1 MDLKIIKSIAIL
13 VIALFT
19 TVSFASEKPNFLF
32 VMLDDMAP
40 DAIFHNRFDFL
51 KMPNI
56 QRLADE
62 GAVFDNMMVTTSLC
76 SPSRASIL
84 TGTYA
89 HIHGVRSNEKQD
101 PEPHLEQFP
110 HALKK

>member
-1 MDLKIIKSIAIL
+1 MNLNYLKTFSTLLLTLI
-13 VIALFT
+13 
-19 TVSFASEKPNFLF
+19 VSVTFAQEKPNFVF
-32 VMLDDMAP
+32 VMVDDMAP

-51 KMPNI
+51 HLPNV

-84 TGTYA
+84 TGTYS
-89 HIHGVRSNEKQD
+89 HIHKVRYNEIQD
-101 PEPHLEQFP
+101 PQEGVII
-110 HALKK
+110 

>member
-1 MDLKIIKSIAIL
+1 MKTLAFVLCLSCQA
-13 VIALFT
+13 ALL
-19 TVSFASEKPNFLF
+19 AGGAKPDFLF
-32 VMLDDMAP
+32 VLFDDMAP
-40 DAIFHNRFDFL
+40 DALYDNRFPFL
-51 KMPNI
+51 STPHF

-89 HIHGVRSNEKQD
+89 HVHGVRYNETQD
-101 PEPHLEQFP
+101 PDPKLTQ
-110 HALKK
+110 